1 MMYGLVITSMFTLLG
16 SMAASSRCGHTF
28 WLRDTP
34 LCLSDLNQAWM
45 LGIGRLAL
53 DTVDL

>member
-1 MMYGLVITSMFTLLG
+1 MYGLVITSMFTLLG